1 MHPTGLA
8 AAQDTTVVALAS
20 DTLTLAPGWIG
31 ALIAGVSVALLLAL
45 ILVLLELRR
54 VGNTMSTFLANT
66 EERTRPLVEHANAA
80 ARNVEHITQVVR
92 TDLDRIN
99 EAFTGLADGVGD
111 ASGELQKR
119 LRDLLAL
126 LDLAQSEA
134 EDAVLEAAAKV
145 RSFRSGMG
153 MLRWPLPGSARTNDP
168 DPGTAGSDGSGT
180 GQGADED
187 PETAGDPPPELPLRR
202 GDRHDS

>member
-1 MHPTGLA
+1 MHPTGLP

-31 ALIAGVSVALLLAL
+31 ALMATVAVALLLAL

-54 VGNTMSTFLANT
+54 VGNTLSNFLATT

-99 EAFTGLADGVGD
+99 EAFTGLADGVGG

-134 EDAVLEAAAKV
+134 EDAVLETAAKV

-153 MLRWPLPGSARTNDP
+153 MLRWPLSGSART
-168 DPGTAGSDGSGT
+168 DGSGAVEPDAS
-180 GQGADED
+180 GAPHGADED
-187 PETAGDPPPELPLRR
+187 PENVESGPTPGVRQPAE
-202 GDRHDS
+202 